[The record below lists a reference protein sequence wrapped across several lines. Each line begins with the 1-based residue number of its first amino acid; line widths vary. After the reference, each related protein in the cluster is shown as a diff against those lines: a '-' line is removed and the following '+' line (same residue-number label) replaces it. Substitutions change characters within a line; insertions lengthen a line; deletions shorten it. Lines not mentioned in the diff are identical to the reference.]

1 MLSSEIF
8 SLNVSKE
15 PYNGRAILPD
25 FALDRVNDAIYLVRQ
40 DARLAYINNKACEML
55 GYNYQALIRLSY
67 ADIEGELQDA
77 DVAALWWKLSLR
89 PEGIRFTS
97 QHRMHNG
104 EIIPVEVNS
113 SAWEHEGEM
122 LVLCVVRDVREL
134 KQRTERYL
142 QQEQQFRSLVENSP
156 DLIARFDT
164 HLRCLYANP
173 RVLDLIGCSEEKA
186 RGWRLTDSIPF
197 DEPGMQLFRLV
208 SNTLASGEKSE
219 SELEARFGERAMVLH
234 VRCVPEY
241 DLKGEVV
248 TILAVGR
255 DITRLREVENEVRA
269 AHHQLRLLAS
279 NQQERTELERKHMAR
294 EIHDELGQH
303 LTSLRAGL
311 SVIGMQNKNPA
322 RVSSQVDYLMTL
334 IDSTIQVVRDVS
346 TRLRPN
352 MLNMGLV
359 PALEW
364 LRDEFVKN
372 GGCSCMLIVPEG
384 KPVALSDQVVTTV
397 FRIVQESLTN
407 ISRHARASKVSIIV
421 QTTRETMVIQVR
433 DNGRGFQMHS
443 VRHDAFGL
451 LGIKERVD
459 MLNGQVTVTSRP
471 GEGTQLELTLP
482 LKHQTCLS
490 SATRD
495 AG

>member
-8 SLNVSKE
+8 SLNVSKISLDA
-15 PYNGRAILPD
+15 RAILPD
-25 FALDRVNDAIYLVRQ
+25 FALDKVNDAIYLVGQ
-40 DARLAYINNKACEML
+40 DSRLVYINNKACEML
-55 GYNYQALIRLSY
+55 GYKYQELIRLSY
-67 ADIEGELQDA
+67 SDVEGELQDP

-97 QHRMHNG
+97 QHRMKNG
-104 EIIPVEVNS
+104 EIIPVEVS
-113 SAWEHEGEM
+113 SSVYEHQGQN

-134 KQRTERYL
+134 RQRTERYL

-164 HLRCLYANP
+164 QMRCQYANP
-173 RVLDLIGCSEEKA
+173 LVLELTGCSEERA

-197 DEPGMQLFRLV
+197 DEVGMRLFRLV

-219 SELEARFGERAMVLH
+219 AELEAHYGKRSMVLH

-241 DLKGEVV
+241 DLKGDIVSV
-248 TILAVGR
+248 LAVGR
-255 DITRLREVENEVRA
+255 DISRLREVENEVRA
-269 AHHQLRLLAS
+269 AHYQLRLLAS
-279 NQQERTELERKHMAR
+279 KQQQQSEDERKHLAR

-311 SVIGMQNKNPA
+311 SLIGMQA
-322 RVSSQVDYLMTL
+322 SSPSQVTQQVDYLMTL

-364 LRDEFVKN
+364 LRDEFVKTS
-372 GGCSCMLIVPEG
+372 GCSCMLLVPET
-384 KPVALSDQVVTTV
+384 KPVTLCDRAVTTI
-397 FRIVQESLTN
+397 FRVVQESLTN
-407 ISRHARASKVSIIV
+407 ISRHAQASKVSIIV
-421 QTTRETMVIQVR
+421 QASRDALLIQIR
-433 DNGRGFQMHS
+433 DNGRGFQMQS
-443 VRHDAFGL
+443 VRRDAFGL
-451 LGIKERVD
+451 LGIQERMD
-459 MLNGQVTVTSRP
+459 MLDGQVTINSQP

-482 LKHQTCLS
+482 LPAKKP
-490 SATRD
+490 
-495 AG
+495 

>member
-8 SLNVSKE
+8 SLNVSRN
-15 PYNGRAILPD
+15 PDNGRAILPD
-25 FALDRVNDAIYLVRQ
+25 FALDKVNDAIYLVGK
-40 DARLAYINNKACEML
+40 DAKLAYINNKACEML
-55 GYNYQALIRLSY
+55 GYKYQELLSLTY
-67 ADIEGELQDA
+67 ADIESELKDP
-77 DVAALWWKLSLR
+77 DVAALWWKLSMR

-97 QHRMHNG
+97 QHKTHDG
-104 EIIPVEVNS
+104 ELIPVEVS
-113 SAWEHEGEM
+113 SSTYEHLGQT
-122 LVLCVVRDVREL
+122 LVLNVVRDVREI
-134 KQRTERYL
+134 KKRTERYL

-164 HLRCLYANP
+164 QMHCQYANP
-173 RVLDLIGCSEEKA
+173 PVLKLIGCSEEQA

-197 DEPGMQLFRLV
+197 DEVGMRLFRLV
-208 SNTLASGEKSE
+208 SSTLASGEKSE

-241 DLKGEVV
+241 NLLGEVV
-248 TILAVGR
+248 SILAVGR
-255 DITRLREVENEVRA
+255 DISRLREVENEVRA
-269 AHHQLRLLAS
+269 AHQQMRLLAS
-279 NQQERTELERKHMAR
+279 NQQQRTEDERKHIAR

-311 SVIGMQNKNPA
+311 SVIGMQADNPV
-322 RVSSQVDYLMTL
+322 RVNQQVDYLMTL

-372 GGCSCMLIVPEG
+372 SRCACMLIVPEG
-384 KPVALSDQVVTTV
+384 KPVALSDQAVTAV
-397 FRIVQESLTN
+397 FRVVQESLTN

-421 QTTRETMVIQVR
+421 QASRESIVIQIR
-433 DNGRGFQMHS
+433 DNGRGFKMQS
-443 VRHDAFGL
+443 VRRDAFGL

-459 MLNGQVTVTSRP
+459 MLNGVASIVSQP
-471 GEGTQLELTLP
+471 GEGTLLEITLP
-482 LKHQTCLS
+482 L
-490 SATRD
+490 SA
-495 AG
+495 

>member
-1 MLSSEIF
+1 MHSPEIF
-8 SLNVSKE
+8 SLNVNRNSQD
-15 PYNGRAILPD
+15 GRSILPD
-25 FALDRVNDAIYLVRQ
+25 FALDKVNDALYLVGP

-55 GYNYQALIRLSY
+55 GYKYRELIRLTYSNV
-67 ADIEGELQDA
+67 EEELLDP
-77 DVAALWWKLSLR
+77 DVAALWWKLSQR

-97 QHRMHNG
+97 QHRMKSG
-104 EIIPVEVNS
+104 EIIPVEVSS
-113 SAWEHEGEM
+113 SAYVHQQQNM
-122 LVLCVVRDVREL
+122 VLCVVRDVREL

-156 DLIARFDT
+156 DLMARFDT
-164 HLRCLYANP
+164 DLRCLYVNP
-173 RVLDLIGCSEEKA
+173 LVLELVGCTAEQA
-186 RGWRLTDSIPF
+186 HGWHLTDTIPF
-197 DEPGMQLFRLV
+197 DETGMRLFRLV

-219 SELEARFGERAMVLH
+219 AELEANYDDRTMVLH
-234 VRCVPEY
+234 VRCVPEFN
-241 DLKGEVV
+241 LNGEVT

-255 DITRLREVENEVRA
+255 DITRLRDVENQVRA
-269 AHHQLRLLAS
+269 AHQQLRLLAS
-279 NQQERTELERKHMAR
+279 NQQQQTEDERKHIAR

-311 SVIGMQNKNPA
+311 SVIGMQPHDPQQ
-322 RVSSQVDYLMTL
+322 VSQQVDYLMTL

-372 GGCSCMLIVPEG
+372 SGCSCMLIVPDK
-384 KPVALSDQVVTTV
+384 KPVTLGDQAVTAV
-397 FRIVQESLTN
+397 FRVVQESLTN
-407 ISRHARASKVSIIV
+407 ISRHAQATRVSIIV
-421 QTTRETMVIQVR
+421 QTTRDAIVIQIR
-433 DNGRGFQMHS
+433 DNGRGFQMQS

-451 LGIKERVD
+451 LGIRERVG
-459 MLNGQVTVTSRP
+459 MLKGEVNISSTP

-482 LKHQTCLS
+482 LVANPSH
-490 SATRD
+490 
-495 AG
+495 

>member
-1 MLSSEIF
+1 MLSSDIF
-8 SLNVSKE
+8 SLNVSKNSHE
-15 PYNGRAILPD
+15 GRAILPD

-40 DARLAYINNKACEML
+40 DAGLVYSNNKACEML
-55 GYNYQALIRLSY
+55 GYKYQELMRLSY

-77 DVAALWWKLSLR
+77 DVMGLWWKLSLR

-97 QHRMHNG
+97 QHRMRSG

-113 SAWEHEGEM
+113 SAYEHEGET

-156 DLIARFDT
+156 DLIARFDSHMT
-164 HLRCLYANP
+164 CLYVNP
-173 RVLDLIGCSEEKA
+173 LVLELLGCTEEQA
-186 RGWRLTDSIPF
+186 RGWKLTDTIPF
-197 DEPGMQLFRLV
+197 DEVGMRLFRLV

-219 SELEARFGERAMVLH
+219 AELEARLGDRDRVLH
-234 VRCVPEY
+234 VRCVPECN
-241 DLKGEVV
+241 LKGEVI

-255 DITRLREVENEVRA
+255 DITRLRQVENEVRA
-269 AHHQLRLLAS
+269 AHQQLRQLS
-279 NQQERTELERKHMAR
+279 SIQHTRTEEERKHIAR

-311 SVIGMQNKNPA
+311 SLIGMQSANPQ
-322 RVSSQVDYLMTL
+322 QVTQQVEYLNSL
-334 IDSTIQVVRDVS
+334 VDSTIQVVRDVS

-352 MLNMGLV
+352 MLNLGLI

-364 LRDEFVKN
+364 LRDEFVKTS
-372 GGCSCMLIVPEG
+372 GCSCMLIVPEG
-384 KPVALSDQVVTTV
+384 KPRLMSDQAVTAV

-407 ISRHARASKVSIIV
+407 ISRHAQATKVSIIV
-421 QTTRETMVIQVR
+421 QTSRESMVIQVR
-433 DNGRGFQMHS
+433 DNGRGFEMHA
-443 VRHDAFGL
+443 VRQDAFGL

-459 MLNGQVTVTSRP
+459 MLNGYVSITSQP

-482 LKHQTCLS
+482 L
-490 SATRD
+490 SAKPS
-495 AG
+495 

>member
-8 SLNVSKE
+8 SLNVSNN
-15 PYNGRAILPD
+15 PDDGRTILPD
-25 FALDRVNDAIYLVRQ
+25 FALDKVNDAIYLVGK

-55 GYNYQALIRLSY
+55 GYKYQQLIRLSY
-67 ADIEGELQDA
+67 ADIDGELLDP
-77 DVAALWWKLSLR
+77 DVTALWWKLSMR

-104 EIIPVEVNS
+104 EMIPVEVS
-113 SAWEHEGEM
+113 SSTYEHQGQT
-122 LVLCVVRDVREL
+122 LVLNVVRDVREL

-156 DLIARFDT
+156 DLIARFDIQM
-164 HLRCLYANP
+164 RCQYANP
-173 RVLDLIGCSEEKA
+173 LVLELIGCSEEQA
-186 RGWRLTDSIPF
+186 QGWCLTDTIPF
-197 DEPGMQLFRLV
+197 DDVGMRLFRLV

-219 SELEARFGERAMVLH
+219 AELEARFGDRTMVLH

-241 DLKGEVV
+241 DLRGEVV
-248 TILAVGR
+248 SILAVGR

-269 AHHQLRLLAS
+269 AHQQMRLLAS
-279 NQQERTELERKHMAR
+279 NQQQQTEDERKHIAR

-311 SVIGMQNKNPA
+311 SVMGMQAKSPA
-322 RVSSQVDYLMTL
+322 RVTQQVDYLMTL

-364 LRDEFVKN
+364 LRDEFVKHSR
-372 GGCSCMLIVPEG
+372 CACMLIVPEG
-384 KPVALSDQVVTTV
+384 KPIALSDQAVTAV
-397 FRIVQESLTN
+397 FRVVQESLTN
-407 ISRHARASKVSIIV
+407 VSRHANASKVSIIV
-421 QTTRETMVIQVR
+421 QTSRESVVIQIR
-433 DNGRGFQMHS
+433 DNGQGFKIQS
-443 VRHDAFGL
+443 VRQDAFGL

-459 MLNGQVTVTSRP
+459 MLNGFASITSQP
-471 GEGTQLELTLP
+471 GEGTLLEITLP
-482 LKHQTCLS
+482 L
-490 SATRD
+490 SAK
-495 AG
+495 

>member
-8 SLNVSKE
+8 SLNVTKNSHD
-15 PYNGRAILPD
+15 GRAILPD
-25 FALDRVNDAIYLVRQ
+25 FALDKINDAIYLVAQ
-40 DARLAYINNKACEML
+40 DACLAYINNKACEML
-55 GYNYQALIRLSY
+55 GYKYRELIRLSY
-67 ADIEGELQDA
+67 ADIEGELQDP

-97 QHRMHNG
+97 QHRMHSG
-104 EIIPVEVNS
+104 EIIPVEVSS
-113 SAWEHEGEM
+113 SAYEHQGQT

-142 QQEQQFRSLVENSP
+142 QQEQQFRTLVENSP
-156 DLIARFDT
+156 DLMARFDT
-164 HLRCLYANP
+164 DMRCLYANP
-173 RVLDLIGCSEEKA
+173 LVLELIGCSEEQA
-186 RGWRLTDSIPF
+186 RGWRLTDTIPF
-197 DEPGMQLFRLV
+197 DEMGMRLFRLV
-208 SNTLASGEKSE
+208 SNTLARGEKSE
-219 SELEARFGERAMVLH
+219 AELEARFSDRSMVLH

-255 DITRLREVENEVRA
+255 DISRLREVENQVRS

-279 NQQERTELERKHMAR
+279 NQQERTEQERKHMAR

-311 SVIGMQNKNPA
+311 SVIGMQAGNPQQ
-322 RVSSQVDYLMTL
+322 VTQQVDYLMTL

-372 GGCSCMLIVPEG
+372 GGCSCMLIVPED
-384 KPVALSDQVVTTV
+384 KPLALSDQAVTAV
-397 FRIVQESLTN
+397 FRVVQESLTN
-407 ISRHARASKVSIIV
+407 ISRHAQATKVSIIV
-421 QTTRETMVIQVR
+421 QTSRESVVVQVR
-433 DNGRGFQMHS
+433 DNGKGFKTQS

-451 LGIKERVD
+451 MGIKERVD
-459 MLNGQVTVTSRP
+459 MLNGLVTISSHP

-482 LKHQTCLS
+482 L
-490 SATRD
+490 SAKQSQ
-495 AG
+495 